1 MMHFKFLGRPCIR
14 LKMFYSMENNQKLLK
29 PWKTEEKTMGNHPK
43 TMENNQ
49 NNWKLWKTEEDH
61 GKSHKN
67 HENQPQI
74 TEPIK
79 TEENQENYENHP
91 KTMENNQKPLKKN

>member
-1 MMHFKFLGRPCIR
+1 
-14 LKMFYSMENNQKLLK
+14 MFYSMENNQKLLK
-29 PWKTEEKTMGNHPK
+29 PWKTEEKTMENHPK

-67 HENQPQI
+67 HENQPKI

-79 TEENQENYENHP
+79 TEENYENHP
-91 KTMENNQKPLKKN
+91 KTMENNQKPLKKK